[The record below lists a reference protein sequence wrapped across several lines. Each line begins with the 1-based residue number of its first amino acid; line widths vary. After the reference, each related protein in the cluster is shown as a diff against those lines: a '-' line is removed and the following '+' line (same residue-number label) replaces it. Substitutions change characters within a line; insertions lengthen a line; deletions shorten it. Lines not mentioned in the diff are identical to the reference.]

1 MKFLNYNWIKIIKKN
16 IRNNDIK
23 KINKNEKKDLIDLVF
38 KKEICAL
45 IFIVLNF
52 LITYTS
58 LKEMISKKRNAESIS
73 MIPGGPELV
82 WEDDLAII
90 SSPIRVGREDNG
102 KIIVLGPRRMEYN
115 RVVSLVDFIAKQI
128 EEMYK

>member
-1 MKFLNYNWIKIIKKN
+1 MNNVMKFLNYNWIKIIKKN

-52 LITYTS
+52 LITFISFSPYRIQTTS
-58 LKEMISKKRNAESIS
+58 LHPCTAHNTCR
-73 MIPGGPELV
+73 
-82 WEDDLAII
+82 
-90 SSPIRVGREDNG
+90 
-102 KIIVLGPRRMEYN
+102 
-115 RVVSLVDFIAKQI
+115 
-128 EEMYK
+128 